1 MVDPPPMT
9 QPATTFK
16 ESGQGE
22 LHAPAPSHLW
32 LPMGVGAVTLFL
44 AFRLFRFIDHY
55 AVDVLF
61 WDQWAFWG
69 GLFDGSDPWA
79 LWRWQHGPHRQG
91 LGGLVVAATAWLT
104 GWNVRA
110 EV

>member
-1 MVDPPPMT
+1 MI

-61 WDQWAFWG
+61 
-69 GLFDGSDPWA
+69 
-79 LWRWQHGPHRQG
+79 
-91 LGGLVVAATAWLT
+91 
-104 GWNVRA
+104 
-110 EV
+110 